1 MKILISENL
10 KLREVQALETLLCL
24 SYNGE
29 KKKCWEYFTPNWED
43 FLGCLDA
50 PNGLWTLLFN
60 ADLQQ
65 INKENL
71 VGKDAKTPKLVK
83 HFVSNNNNFF
93 V

>member
-50 PNGLWTLLFN
+50 PNGL
-60 ADLQQ
+60 
-65 INKENL
+65 
-71 VGKDAKTPKLVK
+71 
-83 HFVSNNNNFF
+83 
-93 V
+93 